1 MQQLRPQKTPNM
13 MIVLKV
19 VRMMKTRQRI
29 FTFPRVHPHQQITVM
44 AVARRIVRP
53 RRTHPQRV
61 HPRKA
66 TLTKNYDEGYDDV
79 YMDDDYDLDR
89 YNKDRDYADGVDD
102 AEEDEEEY
110 GEDW

>member
-1 MQQLRPQKTPNM
+1 MLGK
-13 MIVLKV
+13 
-19 VRMMKTRQRI
+19 
-29 FTFPRVHPHQQITVM
+29 
-44 AVARRIVRP
+44 
-53 RRTHPQRV
+53 
-61 HPRKA
+61 
-66 TLTKNYDEGYDDV
+66 DGYDDV